1 MKTIRLSAL
10 ALLAFIGMTWD
21 TSRQSEADEDAHVLR
36 LPVVTGKDLNGKP
49 WKAPAGFPGERTLVI
64 LGYEQE
70 QQASIDT
77 WTTGMRLTKPENEL
91 PWVEMPVIDE
101 PGFVMRWVID
111 TGMQRGI
118 PEKDARSHV
127 WTAYTDRRKFLN
139 SCGIDSVSDIH
150 VLVVARNGTILTM
163 ESGRFTEDAAA
174 RILKAL
180 RGE

>member
-1 MKTIRLSAL
+1 MNAMRVSIL
-10 ALLAFIGMTWD
+10 ALLAIGGVGWAAH
-21 TSRQSEADEDAHVLR
+21 RHSEADDVAPRPR
-36 LPVVTGKDLNGKP
+36 LPAVTGKDLNGKP
-49 WKAPAGFPGERTLVI
+49 WKAPADFPGERTLVI

-77 WTTGMRLTKPENEL
+77 WTAGMGLAKPGNEL

-118 PEKDARSHV
+118 PGTDARGHV
-127 WTAYTDRRKFLN
+127 WTAYTNRKTFLK

-150 VLVVARNGTILTM
+150 VLVVTRDGTILAM
-163 ESGRFTEDAAA
+163 ESGRYTEGAAA
-174 RILKAL
+174 RILNVL
-180 RGE
+180 GSE